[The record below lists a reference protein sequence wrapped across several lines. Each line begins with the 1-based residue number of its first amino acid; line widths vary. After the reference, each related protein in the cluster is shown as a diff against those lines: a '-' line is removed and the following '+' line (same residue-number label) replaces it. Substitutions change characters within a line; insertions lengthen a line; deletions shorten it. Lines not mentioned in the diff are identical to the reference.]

1 MQTRFFLLS
10 PPIDFSSLNFHG
22 LVCIPT
28 FPLFSS
34 VNHLFFPYYIT
45 SWLMLSAFE
54 GSRADNSGCHPS
66 RRKIMNR
73 TPQDI
78 KCLKKKK
85 HNWDRGKTTC
95 HSPITLY
102 QSSPYLLK
110 QCSHEP
116 LKVGLSSTS
125 KNHPYTQ
132 PQRSTRSTRS
142 IQDYTKTIETRLKAV
157 RDAPN
162 DNSFEWSQ
170 IRRFLSMRLFPL
182 PLWQPP

>member
-1 MQTRFFLLS
+1 MHSDLS
-10 PPIDFSSLNFHG
+10 PFQLCRSPF
-22 LVCIPT
+22 
-28 FPLFSS
+28 
-34 VNHLFFPYYIT
+34 FFPTISLPGLCCQPLKAPGLIIPDVT
-45 SWLMLSAFE
+45 LPGGNHEQNTPRPPRHKML
-54 GSRADNSGCHPS
+54 
-66 RRKIMNR
+66 
-73 TPQDI
+73 
-78 KCLKKKK
+78 KKK

-102 QSSPYLLK
+102 QSGLYLLK
-110 QCSHEP
+110 QCSDEP

-162 DNSFEWSQ
+162 DNSFEWNQ